1 MPPSELTN
9 VTIRDRIE
17 SLEVDRARFHQRRRA
32 ASEKRRHGH
41 VSREIWDRIVAA
53 LKRHGVELLPKTD
66 EHGAGVQWILPRT
79 QRPRY
84 W

>member
-32 ASEKRRHGH
+32 ASKKRRHGH
-41 VSREIWDRIVAA
+41 VSREIWDRIASA
-53 LKRHGVELLPKTD
+53 LRRHGVELLPETD
-66 EHGAGVQWILPRT
+66 DHGAGVRWNLPRT
-79 QRPRY
+79 QRTKN
-84 W
+84 